1 MAMSD
6 NDVRAERLQGIAET
20 LQGYLVQGE
29 AFEVTREAYRESLD
43 GRAVERETEIWV
55 GEFLNPGAGGDAGGG
70 IVPDLEIISLVQ
82 QTRARM
88 DAMRAELEVMSDGLA
103 QVERLV
109 CEELVDEED
118 EDEDEEE
125 KPAAGPAK
133 KGGGK

>member
-6 NDVRAERLQGIAET
+6 NDVRAERLQGIAES

-29 AFEVTREAYRESLD
+29 AFEVTREAYRETLD
-43 GRAVERETEIWV
+43 GRAMERETEIWV
-55 GEFLNPGAGGDAGGG
+55 GEFLTPGTGGDTGGG
-70 IVPDLEIISLVQ
+70 IVQDLEIIALLQ

-103 QVERLV
+103 QVEQLA
-109 CEELVDEED
+109 CEDLA
-118 EDEDEEE
+118 EDEDEED
-125 KPAAGPAK
+125 KPATGRAK